1 MKRIMV
7 RAPTNILPF
16 NEPARELRILNKPLW
31 LQQRDLMARYC
42 KGVWEVDDLAE
53 LPTHSDEPLLVCR
66 DNLYF
71 NADLLDTFVTAA
83 QERPYASQIAFA
95 LDDRAINTH
104 ALPLQSGIRREGDVY
119 VADMFYYPAGALGEP
134 RPLTIDTLPYEI
146 GYYHI
151 PGYMA
156 PEGGDLVYQAP
167 QRVLLSIENW
177 VHLFIA
183 TVPYGML
190 QWARKIDAQM
200 QRARLRDIRKWQK
213 ADVDALLP
221 KLRLAATATVER
233 LNPFEERW
241 RNHFLAC
248 KELVKVGKNCSI
260 DPTATIHGPT
270 VIGDN
275 VYIGP
280 GVVIANSLIGNN
292 VNIMQGSQVMLSV
305 ISDRCFLPF
314 NSGVFKSCMMENSMI
329 AQNTTLQMC
338 VVGRNTFIGANNVF
352 TDFNLMGEPIRTY
365 HEGTLQPVALPVL
378 GSAVGHNTK
387 IGSGFVFYPGRMI
400 GSNTVLVLKN
410 RVNLVRKSIN
420 VPGIPAAY
428 NISGEGYAYPSDD
441 GVERTVYHW
450 PYLVDQHNS
459 TLVDPFA
466 QLDTGHTTT
475 DQDPPK
481 GRNGTTH
488 EKPAESQTAA
498 APGKSAVRI
507 GG

>member
-7 RAPTNILPF
+7 RAPENILPF

-42 KGVWEVDDLAE
+42 KGVWEIDDFDA
-53 LPTHSDEPLLVCR
+53 LPADSDEPLLVCR

-71 NADLLDTFVTAA
+71 NADLLDTFVAAA

-95 LDDRAINTH
+95 LDDRAITAH

-119 VADMFYYPAGALGEP
+119 VADMFYYPAGTLGDP
-134 RPLTIDTLPYEI
+134 QPLVIDTLPYEI

-156 PEGGDLVYQAP
+156 TDGGDLVYQVP
-167 QRVLLSIENW
+167 QRVLLSIESW

-190 QWARKIDAQM
+190 QWARRVDAQM
-200 QRARLRDIRKWQK
+200 QRARLRDIRKWNRE
-213 ADVDALLP
+213 DVDALLP
-221 KLRLAATATVER
+221 KLRLATTATVER

-292 VNIMQGSQVMLSV
+292 VNIMQGSQIMLSV

-314 NSGVFKSCMMENSMI
+314 NAGVFKSCMMENSML
-329 AQNTTLQMC
+329 AQNSTLQMC

-365 HEGTLQPVALPVL
+365 HDGALQPVGLPVL

-410 RVNLVRKSIN
+410 RVNLVRKSVN
-420 VPGIPAAY
+420 VLGIPAAY
-428 NISGEGYAYPSDD
+428 NIPGEGYAHPSDD
-441 GVERTVYHW
+441 GVPRTVYHW
-450 PYLVDQHNS
+450 PYLVDQRDG
-459 TLVDPFA
+459 TLVDPA
-466 QLDTGHTTT
+466 AAPDSGHHASGHEPTT
-475 DQDPPK
+475 
-481 GRNGTTH
+481 GRNGTT
-488 EKPAESQTAA
+488 ETAESQAA
-498 APGKSAVRI
+498 ATPGKSAVRI